1 MDMCYPGVT
10 LDTSTPE
17 HIRDYIV
24 FRTQIPGRGRTTVH
38 AISCPQIR
46 TTNSTCSC
54 PTFGKYSSTL
64 QLVKHLKVQFG
75 ANKSKQP
82 WEESTQ
88 VGNPAKSRMVAELL
102 SAIADEQSLAH
113 VVTKQPVMIAYA
125 DLFRVCRYLHA
136 ISRDR
141 TVDHSHRWRVNRLHS
156 AMLNSY
162 QTWTRCGNINKIL
175 TLAVLRVPGSR
186 MLVFGHTWGKTLAAG
201 REHLCGV
208 LPAVQVEMC
217 AVTSTEA
224 LVASCTKCGTSATTG
239 FLYRKSCSE
248 DDRETPVPT
257 AMLQGD
263 FRKYLKLS
271 GPYNLEQF
279 SSLRA
284 TGATQGLVTGA
295 HLQNLM
301 QTANWASPHTFA
313 HYTRL
318 QELLGLQEVPQI
330 MSQPQQD
337 LTHIQELQRLMSAF
351 H

>member
-1 MDMCYPGVT
+1 MRQLQEFLDMCYPGVT

-201 REHLCGV
+201 SQRAPV
-208 LPAVQVEMC
+208 W
-217 AVTSTEA
+217 S
-224 LVASCTKCGTSATTG
+224 VASSAG
-239 FLYRKSCSE
+239 GDVCSHIYRSSSGIIH
-248 DDRETPVPT
+248 RVWHISHH
-257 AMLQGD
+257 
-263 FRKYLKLS
+263 RLS
-271 GPYNLEQF
+271 VQKVL
-279 SSLRA
+279 LR
-284 TGATQGLVTGA
+284 G
-295 HLQNLM
+295 
-301 QTANWASPHTFA
+301 
-313 HYTRL
+313 
-318 QELLGLQEVPQI
+318 
-330 MSQPQQD
+330 
-337 LTHIQELQRLMSAF
+337 
-351 H
+351 